1 MRSTCCF
8 SVGGISTWEQGDAIG
23 GKVEETT
30 MGVEPKN
37 GTSASHR

>member
-1 MRSTCCF
+1 MCSTCRF
-8 SVGGISTWEQGDAIG
+8 SVGCISTGEQGDAIG
-23 GKVEETT
+23 GKVEETA